1 MRVEGS
7 AWVVAGVPEGLEG
20 KLESF
25 RGSIALPEES
35 DKADENSG
43 EELGDSIEADESSH
57 ENGLWSDLNLE

>member
-1 MRVEGS
+1 
-7 AWVVAGVPEGLEG
+7 LEG